1 MQRRNNYQSKNS
13 SLDPAIVQ
21 VLKDVHE
28 TKERQR
34 KRCLQPGDGS
44 VIFGLLAI
52 TAFCLGYYFTRDKK
66 HIIAPIQRYVTISHA
81 KNSFYT
87 KIVK

>member
-1 MQRRNNYQSKNS
+1 MQRRNNSQNPKNS

-28 TKERQR
+28 SKERQK

-66 HIIAPIQRYVTISHA
+66 HIIAPIQR
-81 KNSFYT
+81 
-87 KIVK
+87 